1 VIEIASAVVF
11 AADIDPFPDFVESWV
26 EVAVIV
32 ADPAAA
38 GVKTPALLTDPK
50 FEGLTDQVTDEL

>member
-1 VIEIASAVVF
+1 LVGSC
-11 AADIDPFPDFVESWV
+11 V

-38 GVKTPALLTDPK
+38 GVKTPEEVTVPSVA
-50 FEGLTDQVTDEL
+50 FQVTAELKFPVPCTVAAQEEV